1 MMRSFPMRSKLL
13 ITTAAA
19 TCLALGMG
27 IAAAQGPGGP
37 SPRPGPGAGP
47 GPSTET
53 AAGGAAGAN
62 VTLNTEQ
69 KTKIRETVINAS
81 NAPRV
86 TNVNFAVNVGTVVP
100 STVRFAPVPSM
111 LVEINPSWRSYEYF
125 IVS

>member
-1 MMRSFPMRSKLL
+1 
-13 ITTAAA
+13 
-19 TCLALGMG
+19 
-27 IAAAQGPGGP
+27 
-37 SPRPGPGAGP
+37 
-47 GPSTET
+47 
-53 AAGGAAGAN
+53 

-125 IVS
+125 IVSEQIIIVDPRTKRIIAVLPV